1 MVNKLSSKTSF
12 VDHSFLSNAK
22 TTLMSL
28 FAETNPELK
37 LRIYA
42 LKREKSE
49 LKSLTLL
56 EHDKTTINTNINC
69 KKRVVFIWKRLES

>member
-22 TTLMSL
+22 TTLISL

-42 LKREKSE
+42 LKSEKSE
-49 LKSLTLL
+49 LKSLALL
-56 EHDKTTINTNINC
+56 EQENKAIDKKANC
-69 KKRVVFIWKRLES
+69 RRRIGFIGKSF